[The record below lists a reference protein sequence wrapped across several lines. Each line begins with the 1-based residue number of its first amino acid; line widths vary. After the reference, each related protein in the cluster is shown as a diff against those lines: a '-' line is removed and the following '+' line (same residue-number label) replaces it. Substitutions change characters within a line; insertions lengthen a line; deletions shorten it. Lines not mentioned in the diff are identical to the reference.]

1 MGSKKVDSK
10 HKLIGFKAFL
20 DRDED
25 IVVWWELMPPGERSH
40 VLRSL
45 IRAFLHGQVVTIG
58 EAPTA
63 FSRSVQIAQ
72 VQADT
77 RWIKDALLDLPDY
90 LEDLLSRTGRAI
102 VQNIPVSAMPTQ
114 PVPSPKVAMPPAPK
128 PSVADLS
135 ENEADLRAS
144 RILKTKW

>member
-1 MGSKKVDSK
+1 VDSK

-45 IRAFLHGQVVTIG
+45 IRAFLHGQVVTTPIG

-77 RWIKDALLDLPDY
+77 RWIKDALLDLPVY

-102 VQNIPVSAMPTQ
+102 VQNIPTPVMPT
-114 PVPSPKVAMPPAPK
+114 PSMASPTVAMSPPPK
-128 PSVADLS
+128 PNVADLS
-135 ENEADLRAS
+135 ESEADLRAS
-144 RILKTKW
+144 RILKTQW